1 MVAAVA
7 NANTVFF
14 ISEASV
20 VSGTSTGSPAIVSP
34 TGVGGRVSVKLN
46 IDERLGKRND
56 AAT

>member
-20 VSGTSTGSPAIVSP
+20 VPGTSTGS
-34 TGVGGRVSVKLN
+34 GRVS
-46 IDERLGKRND
+46 GKFNTD
-56 AAT
+56 

>member
-34 TGVGGRVSVKLN
+34 TAVGGRVSLKFN
-46 IDERLGKRND
+46 TDERLGKRND